1 MTSTNPFPVNSIKP
15 KVVFSFSKKE
25 KESYVILSS
34 CPAYQILISTK
45 NKNKKENFR
54 FAQTFKD
61 GANSRRSSSM
71 SNFYFSFNFVSFFSY
86 SRKMIFNGFRK
97 KTTTSFYV
105 DVMKTKLTTF
115 ICCFTEFNEHK
126 KNEGEPS
133 GR

>member
-1 MTSTNPFPVNSIKP
+1 MLRLPNPCK
-15 KVVFSFSKKE
+15 
-25 KESYVILSS
+25 Y
-34 CPAYQILISTK
+34 K
-45 NKNKKENFR
+45 NKRENFR

-126 KNEGEPS
+126 KWGNRVVDNVEYFTCPSTQQHEMSMKGRKNEKKKGQT
-133 GR
+133 G